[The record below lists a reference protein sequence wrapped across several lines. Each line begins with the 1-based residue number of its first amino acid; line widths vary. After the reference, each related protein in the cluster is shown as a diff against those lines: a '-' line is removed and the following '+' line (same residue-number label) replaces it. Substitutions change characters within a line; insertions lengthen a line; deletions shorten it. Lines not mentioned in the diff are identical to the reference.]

1 MFIHRSLVGLAFVL
15 VALTATSAAAWERG
29 NHAGDWT
36 KGATIKVF
44 VDPIPAGAPA
54 GTAEAVTDAIK
65 EWNDAQAVFGGL
77 TLMTEGADKTNSE
90 IHIRWGSRLAA
101 FGVTSSIKGAD
112 VYENHGRSPSRS
124 IKAWT
129 REVSLES

>member
-1 MFIHRSLVGLAFVL
+1 MFIHRSLFGLGL
-15 VALTATSAAAWERG
+15 VALTATSAAGWERG

-44 VDPIPAGAPA
+44 VDPIPAEAPA
-54 GTAEAVTDAIK
+54 GTAAAVADAIK

-90 IHIRWGSRLAA
+90 IHILRNPYKVGQPFVSFWGDLPDKRSRRR
-101 FGVTSSIKGAD
+101 
-112 VYENHGRSPSRS
+112 VYENHG
-124 IKAWT
+124 
-129 REVSLES
+129 